1 MDRKLAVIGSGATGC
16 ATAAYLTMNG
26 WEVTLCD
33 TEEQAGDFPA
43 ICSQSGI
50 CLEGAVK
57 SDNPQMPCCIT
68 TDFERTLLENRRIL
82 VCVSYGRQEEIA
94 RRCGPYVRA
103 DHVFLLSPGNLGSA
117 VMRRHF
123 KEDAVTGELSG
134 NLWACRR
141 KRAGVITVALPL
153 GTVRAAA
160 YPSEDYPKLET
171 AFGSVFSMEKGENI
185 IEAAL
190 NSPNVTSHL
199 AGAVLN
205 AVSIERKNKEF
216 CLFMDGMGQVLVDCI
231 DQLEEERDR
240 VLQTAGLQIYK
251 GRSRGLMERIMEYG
265 RHPELDIFRS
275 LDGPSDFSHRYVA
288 EDASCGVAMLI
299 SLARHYGVPVALT
312 EAFFQISGR
321 INGTDYGKTGRTLEN
336 LQLQPDCI

>member
-1 MDRKLAVIGSGATGC
+1 MDQKIAVIGSGATGC
-16 ATAAYLTMNG
+16 ATAAYLGLNG

-33 TEEQAGDFPA
+33 TEEQAEDFPA
-43 ICSQSGI
+43 IRSQGGI
-50 CLEGAVK
+50 YLEGALGAK
-57 SDNPQMPCCIT
+57 YPYMPCCMT
-68 TDFERTLLENRRIL
+68 TDFEQALRENRRII

-94 RRCGPYVRA
+94 RRCGPYVRE
-103 DHVFLLSPGNLGSA
+103 DHVFLLSPGNLGS
-117 VMRRHF
+117 VIMRRHF
-123 KEDAVTGELSG
+123 KENSAIGELSG

-141 KRAGVITVALPL
+141 KRAGVVTVALPL

-160 YPSEDYPKLET
+160 YPSEDYPRLEN
-171 AFGSVFSMEKGENI
+171 AFGDVFSMERGENI

-216 CLFMDGMGQVLVDCI
+216 CLFMDGMGQVLVECI

-240 VLQTAGLQIYK
+240 VLRTAGLQIYK
-251 GRSRGLMERIMEYG
+251 DRSRGLMERIMEYG
-265 RHPELDIFRS
+265 SHPELDIFRS

-321 INGTDYGKTGRTLEN
+321 INRTDYGETGRTLEN
-336 LQLQPDCI
+336 LRLQPDCM